1 MMKINDIVKRAL
13 EEDSAGKDITSQLLF
28 EPKEMAIAQ
37 IVAKQNGVLCGTLPA
52 KLVFETADPKC
63 KVKLHLQDGQELE
76 VDQKVMTIEGSLRKL
91 LACER
96 TALNFLQ
103 HLSGVASLTAE
114 FVEAVKGS
122 KAKIYDTR
130 KTIPG
135 LRALQ
140 KWAVIC
146 GGGKNHR
153 MHLAEMAMVKDN
165 HLKMACN
172 KPETL
177 IALKS
182 KLPKKTLL
190 VIEAKN
196 SLEVELALKAQA
208 DIILLD
214 NMPLPELKKEIAH
227 IRSKKSK
234 TKIEVSGGIAL
245 ESVRKIAQLGVDRI
259 SVGKLTHSAP
269 ALDLSME
276 FI

>member
-1 MMKINDIVKRAL
+1 
-13 EEDSAGKDITSQLLF
+13 
-28 EPKEMAIAQ
+28 
-37 IVAKQNGVLCGTLPA
+37 
-52 KLVFETADPKC
+52 
-63 KVKLHLQDGQELE
+63 
-76 VDQKVMTIEGSLRKL
+76 
-91 LACER
+91 
-96 TALNFLQ
+96 
-103 HLSGVASLTAE
+103 
-114 FVEAVKGS
+114 
-122 KAKIYDTR
+122 
-130 KTIPG
+130 
-135 LRALQ
+135 
-140 KWAVIC
+140 
-146 GGGKNHR
+146 
-153 MHLAEMAMVKDN
+153 MAMVKDN